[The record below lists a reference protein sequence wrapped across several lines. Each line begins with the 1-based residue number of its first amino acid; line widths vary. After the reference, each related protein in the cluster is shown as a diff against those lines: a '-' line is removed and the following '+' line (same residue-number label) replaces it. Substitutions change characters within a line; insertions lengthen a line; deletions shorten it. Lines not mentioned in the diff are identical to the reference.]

1 MEAEDQSLLF
11 LDHYELMISEA
22 LPRQSFSGYNCG
34 LLVLSL
40 QFLESPEYIPPQ
52 VLSTLCARSA
62 GFLSVGSSVW
72 SGFICLSDRWL
83 SRPLGCSRPGR

>member
-22 LPRQSFSGYNCG
+22 LPRQSFSEYNCG

-40 QFLESPEYIPPQ
+40 QFLESPEYIPPP
-52 VLSTLCARSA
+52 RSCRLFA
-62 GFLSVGSSVW
+62 PDLRGF
-72 SGFICLSDRWL
+72 
-83 SRPLGCSRPGR
+83 